1 MKAAILDIYWRLSQY
16 PWHVLFNVG
25 IAGAFYALSLWMNLA
40 GRIAPGCLGTTRFRL
55 LVEHPLFRLT
65 GDLVAGYTIISILV
79 VLLSL
84 PFLLNN
90 GIAFNVLGY
99 SFYYWF
105 FYFPVHLAIVSAGM
119 PASPAWRIS
128 ALLISAGLL
137 AVAGLS
143 LFYFP
148 FTFQTRSVAIHTRH
162 VCTAFRIVQLAD
174 LQAERYGRREK
185 ELVARVNAAHPDLVL
200 ISGDLFSRPLEYNR
214 AGFQASLRVL
224 EELKARHG
232 ICFVEGHH
240 DQGAGAAILNA
251 TRAQVRFL
259 RDAWLDVA
267 GDGVALSIFGASL
280 DGRDRGLAERK
291 RDPSFAIYLA
301 HGPVAPDGIPSGICD
316 LALFGHTHAGQV
328 YLPVVSRLL
337 CGAYRHG
344 EFDLDGMKLIVNAG
358 VGTEGH
364 LSPRIRWFTRPDI
377 VIIDLV
383 ATEE

>member
-25 IAGAFYALSLWMNLA
+25 IAGAFYALSLWMNLV
-40 GRIAPGCLGTTRFRL
+40 GRIAPGCPGTMRFRL

-79 VLLSL
+79 VLFSL

-99 SFYYWF
+99 TFYYWF
-105 FYFPVHLAIVSAGM
+105 FFFPVHLAVLSAAM
-119 PASPAWRIS
+119 PVSPAWRIFAS
-128 ALLISAGLL
+128 ITSAALLT
-137 AVAGLS
+137 VAGLS

-148 FTFQTRSVAIHTRH
+148 FTFRTRSVAIHTKH
-162 VCTAFRIVQLAD
+162 VRQAFRIVQLAD

-185 ELVARVNAAHPDLVL
+185 ELVARVNAASPDLVL

-240 DQGAGAAILNA
+240 DQGAAAAILGA
-251 TRAQVRFL
+251 TRSQARFL
-259 RDAWLDVA
+259 RDAWFDVA
-267 GDGVALSIFGASL
+267 AEGVAVSIFGASL
-280 DGRDRGLAERK
+280 DGRDQGFGHRK
-291 RDPSFAIYLA
+291 RDNAFTIYLA
-301 HGPVAPDGIPSGICD
+301 HGPVAPDGIPSGTCD

-337 CGAYRHG
+337 CGAYRYG
-344 EFDLDGMKLIVNAG
+344 AFDIDGMKLIVNAG

-364 LSPRIRWFTRPDI
+364 LSPRIRWFTWPEI
-377 VIIDLV
+377 VIIDLL
-383 ATEE
+383 ATEG